1 MSMRRPLVFER
12 ERAALLA
19 FIVEEAFEEAAMRG
33 IFLSANEQE
42 SRMILFS
49 RVFAAIEEGETDL
62 DKLRGIALSMPVN
75 EQRVAA

>member
-42 SRMILFS
+42 ARMIIVR
-49 RVFAAIEEGETDL
+49 RVIAAIEAGECDL
-62 DKLRGIALSMPVN
+62 DKLRAAALPKTRT
-75 EQRVAA
+75 QH